1 MSSPPPHHT
10 LFLSTHDFLDV
21 PGSASG
27 ECGNNRPE
35 RRKRVIFEAVTGSGR
50 LDRFT
55 VVDVGEGVL
64 PINADTTCGV
74 HEEGA
79 WPRPLVG
86 SAGRRGTMCQPHPS
100 TGHIPLSVGD
110 NAGPALRGVV
120 GGSPWLF
127 DFCPLVSFVSRDC
140 LYLFPRP
147 AHHLLQGLVLV
158 RGHREAC
165 GPHSCG
171 LCYPRAN
178 RDGGPGQGCVVVRGE
193 GKTGLHEIDL

>member
-79 WPRPLVG
+79 FCGRATLWVPL
-86 SAGRRGTMCQPHPS
+86 A
-100 TGHIPLSVGD
+100 
-110 NAGPALRGVV
+110 GVV
-120 GGSPWLF
+120 LCVSPT
-127 DFCPLVSFVSRDC
+127 
-140 LYLFPRP
+140 
-147 AHHLLQGLVLV
+147 H
-158 RGHREAC
+158 
-165 GPHSCG
+165 
-171 LCYPRAN
+171 
-178 RDGGPGQGCVVVRGE
+178 
-193 GKTGLHEIDL
+193 

>member
-1 MSSPPPHHT
+1 MCAEECGCRFKFAKSNPMSSPPPHHT

-79 WPRPLVG
+79 FGGRAPLWAPL
-86 SAGRRGTMCQPHPS
+86 AGVELCVSPTPS
-100 TGHIPLSVGD
+100 TGRIPLSVGD

-120 GGSPWLF
+120 GG
-127 DFCPLVSFVSRDC
+127 CPIVAFWFSVGS
-140 LYLFPRP
+140 
-147 AHHLLQGLVLV
+147 
-158 RGHREAC
+158 
-165 GPHSCG
+165 
-171 LCYPRAN
+171 
-178 RDGGPGQGCVVVRGE
+178 
-193 GKTGLHEIDL
+193 